1 MKDRK
6 LRELIGKGPSYRE
19 QNNINWELNLKIF
32 KKSVREYKLKWAK
45 KEKVDSRVLDEW
57 ESVVLSNIKKRIRM
71 NTRKH
76 TNPRKKKILADS
88 KHTNYL
94 KDFREHYVLVPA
106 DKASNNVLIVC
117 KKYYLDVVLRE
128 LDNSDCSD
136 QQTYTPCSLAVDS
149 IVREHLA
156 FMDRH
161 DLRVHDEMQQ
171 LPAFYWLPK
180 MHKNPI
186 GSRFIAA
193 SSACTTKPLSQL
205 LTVCLKAVTNHFK
218 EYCEGIFR
226 RTRVNCFWIIDN
238 SIQVLKQLEKLNKAR
253 RADHF
258 DSFDFST
265 LYTNIPHDL
274 LLQNIGLLVSE
285 AYRIRGAT
293 FLTTTDK
300 NEAYWTNTPSAKG
313 YNINEDTL
321 LEQIRFLVDN
331 IYIQVG
337 NRTFRQTIGIPMG
350 TDCAPLLANLFLFHY
365 EFKFMKE
372 ALKMI

>member
-1 MKDRK
+1 M
-6 LRELIGKGPSYRE
+6 
-19 QNNINWELNLKIF
+19 
-32 KKSVREYKLKWAK
+32 
-45 KEKVDSRVLDEW
+45 
-57 ESVVLSNIKKRIRM
+57 VLSNIKKRIRI
-71 NTRKH
+71 NIRKH

-136 QQTYTPCSLAVDS
+136 QQTYTPCSLDVDG

-253 RADHF
+253 RANHF

-321 LEQIRFLVDN
+321 LEFAN
-331 IYIQVG
+331 QVFG
-337 NRTFRQTIGIPMG
+337 RQHLHSGRQ
-350 TDCAPLLANLFLFHY
+350 
-365 EFKFMKE
+365 
-372 ALKMI
+372 